1 MNLHPRPHPAKPSG
15 GVRGR
20 RTAGFTLMELMLVVV
35 IIAILA
41 TIIMGSATY
50 VMRMVREKRAIALCR
65 ILETALTRYRHDYGA
80 WPIGG
85 REPKLNDDSEQYE
98 VSLTG
103 ADNAVA
109 FGPLRAT
116 HSANDKGIRYL
127 DESGVFTLDDRGQPV
142 PLARTKGEQPL
153 VYARR
158 LDAALRYFTVKFN
171 LDADSVTVGAPEAK
185 KDQ

>member
-85 REPKLNDDSEQYE
+85 REPKLNKSTDDYE
-98 VSLTG
+98 VQLTG

-116 HSANDKGIRYL
+116 HNDKGIRYL

>member
-1 MNLHPRPHPAKPSG
+1 
-15 GVRGR
+15 
-20 RTAGFTLMELMLVVV
+20 MELMLVVV

-85 REPKLNDDSEQYE
+85 REPKLNKSTDDYE
-98 VSLTG
+98 VQLTG

-109 FGPLRAT
+109 FGPLRE
-116 HSANDKGIRYL
+116 ANNPKNIRYL
-127 DESGVFTLDDRGQPV
+127 DESGVFTLDEAGQPV
-142 PLARTKGEQPL
+142 PLARAGAGDKPL
-153 VYARR
+153 LYARR
-158 LDAALRYFTVKFN
+158 RDAGMSYFTVKFN
-171 LDADSVTVGAPEAK
+171 MDADAVTVGAPEAK